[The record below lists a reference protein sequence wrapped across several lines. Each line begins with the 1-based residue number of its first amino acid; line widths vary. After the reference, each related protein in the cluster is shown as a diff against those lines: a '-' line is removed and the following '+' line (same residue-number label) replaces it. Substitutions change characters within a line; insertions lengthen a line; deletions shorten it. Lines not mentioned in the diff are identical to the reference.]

1 MDMTGTSSST
11 GGSHTRPLSQRILL
25 WTAVVLLIFGTVFGL
40 QATGAFA
47 SSLSQALLPAPYP
60 VQCVPGTVD
69 AAGNLQISC
78 SGLTPVT
85 TTVTVTDT
93 VTVTAPAPT
102 TPPATTPATTT
113 PPTSTPPTT
122 PPATT
127 PAPTTPAPSTTAPAD
142 ACMPKPSACG
152 WPDASNT
159 GVPKGTVLTTW
170 SGDRTVTV
178 AGTVINGLNITGCLI
193 INANNVTVRNS
204 RIGTGGGCS
213 DYVVRSFNRTG
224 TLIEDTEIVLG
235 GNETKGIAFD
245 GYTARRVWF
254 HGGSD
259 CAHMGLNVLIE
270 DSFCDIPA
278 GGPADGPH
286 YDGFQ
291 SDGGRNIVIRHNT
304 IRVPYSQT
312 SAILMSTNTSPI
324 TDVTIVNNLVA
335 GGGYAI
341 YCGTDSGGDVRG
353 TLTFFGNVIA
363 KTYFSRGGYWGP
375 TTHCPATG
383 WRWDA

>member
-1 MDMTGTSSST
+1 M
-11 GGSHTRPLSQRILL
+11 P
-25 WTAVVLLIFGTVFGL
+25 
-40 QATGAFA
+40 
-47 SSLSQALLPAPYP
+47 
-60 VQCVPGTVD
+60 
-69 AAGNLQISC
+69 
-78 SGLTPVT
+78 TP
-85 TTVTVTDT
+85 
-93 VTVTAPAPT
+93 
-102 TPPATTPATTT
+102 
-113 PPTSTPPTT
+113 SR
-122 PPATT
+122 
-127 PAPTTPAPSTTAPAD
+127 
-142 ACMPKPSACG
+142 CG
-152 WPDASNT
+152 WPDATNT

-170 SGDRTVTV
+170 NGDRTVTV

-204 RIGTGGGCS
+204 RIGTDGDCG
-213 DYVVRSFNRTG
+213 DYVVRSFNRSG
-224 TLIEDTEIVLG
+224 VLIEDTEIVLG

-259 CAHMGLNVLIE
+259 CAHMGANVLVE

-304 IRVPYSQT
+304 IRVPYAQT

-335 GGGYAI
+335 GGGYSI

-353 TLTFFGNVIA
+353 KLTFSGNVIA
-363 KTYFSRGGYWGP
+363 KTYFSKGGYWGP
-375 TTHCPATG
+375 TTHCPASG
-383 WRWDA
+383 WRYDG